1 MVMELGHSAGSAPSG
16 EQARLAG
23 DAGDGGSPDAGRLF
37 EVLAD
42 ATRRRVVQ
50 LLSQGPRSAG
60 EIAESAGMSGPAM
73 SRHLRV
79 LLKAGVLTDERAA
92 HDARVRV
99 FSLQPE
105 SMAAIQAWL
114 DQLQAHWNDQLASF
128 KRHVERNAR

>member
-1 MVMELGHSAGSAPSG
+1 MVTGVGRSADAAPPTERAG
-16 EQARLAG
+16 LAQVV
-23 DAGDGGSPDAGRLF
+23 GSPDVGRLF

-42 ATRRRVVQ
+42 ATRRQVVL
-50 LLSQGPRSAG
+50 LLSQGPRRAG
-60 EIAESAGMSGPAM
+60 EIAESVGTSGPAM

-79 LLKAGVLTDERAA
+79 LLKAGVVTDERAA

-114 DQLQAHWNDQLASF
+114 DQLHAYWNDQLASF
-128 KRHVERNAR
+128 KRHVERSSQ

>member
-1 MVMELGHSAGSAPSG
+1 MVTEANRRPDPEMSA
-16 EQARLAG
+16 ERVHLAG
-23 DAGDGGSPDAGRLF
+23 VIGSRDAGRLF

-42 ATRRRVVQ
+42 ATRRQVVQ
-50 LLSQGPRSAG
+50 LLSYGPRSAG
-60 EIAESAGMSGPAM
+60 EIADSAGVSGPAM

-79 LLKAGVLTDERAA
+79 LLKAGVVSDERAA

-114 DQLQAHWNDQLASF
+114 DQLQAHWSDQLASF
-128 KRHVERNAR
+128 KRHVEGSSR

>member
-1 MVMELGHSAGSAPSG
+1 MEAGRSAGSSLSA
-16 EQARLAG
+16 EQAGGAG
-23 DAGDGGSPDAGRLF
+23 AAGSPDVGRLF

-42 ATRRRVVQ
+42 ATRRQVVQ
-50 LLSQGPRSAG
+50 LLSQGPRRAG
-60 EIAESAGMSGPAM
+60 EIAESVGTSGPAM

-79 LLKAGVLTDERAA
+79 LLKARVVTDERAA

-114 DQLQAHWNDQLASF
+114 DQLQAYWNDQLASF
-128 KRHVERNAR
+128 KRHVEGSSR